1 MDQLEFF
8 DIPSPCIGVCQTGK
22 GEYCVGCF
30 RSRDERLYWNQ
41 ATPYAKRMI
50 VKACIRRKKVAEK
63 QIRTEQISETMN
75 IQGSLFSED
84 E

>member
-8 DIPSPCIGVCQTGK
+8 DIPSPCIGVCQTGS

-41 ATPYAKRMI
+41 TTPYAKRMI
-50 VKACIRRKKVAEK
+50 VKACIRRK
-63 QIRTEQISETMN
+63 QISQRNKAKKSTASPTP
-75 IQGSLFSED
+75 IQTNLFGD
-84 E
+84 EE